1 MSRQI
6 VAIDI
11 RNTSITAVLLS
22 TGLKTGTIERCAH
35 IELPAADAEQAPLQ
49 AALAQLSQQ
58 LDLRNAGAVISLPA
72 DQTLYRSITLPFKDD
87 KKIRQVLPFELEPTL
102 PVPVD
107 SLIIDHQKVRTSENT
122 ELFAVAIE
130 RQNLNAVMAILAQMQ
145 IQTELVVPGDFALP
159 LALANVD
166 PSLPD
171 QAVVLSV
178 GRNKSTLT
186 AMASRK
192 IVLARCFSSNV
203 ASVEG
208 AQLLALNIRQTLIA
222 FSDGQPGG
230 FAPQKLYLSGPALHD
245 ETVTTRL
252 IGSLGITAQT
262 VDLRTMVAYLDTT
275 DAAQWQPCVMNGAL
289 AMALV
294 EAERRPCPNFH
305 RTGSLF
311 RNFWT
316 TYHAYVRGPAVA
328 LAVVIVL
335 AIGGIVLENHL
346 LQRRL
351 DHINAQTEAIFATT
365 FPDSRRVGDP
375 LSQMKSELR
384 KIQTGNLDTG
394 AAIPQVRTVDV
405 LHQLSVMI
413 PEELDVLFNRM
424 VMGGDGFT
432 ISGETAGFDIVDD
445 IKNRLEKSALFS
457 QVTIAS
463 ANMDRSGK
471 KVRFSLKL
479 EL

>member
-11 RNTSITAVLLS
+11 RNTTITAVLLS

-35 IELPAADAEQAPLQ
+35 IELPAAVQEQTPLH
-49 AALAQLSQQ
+49 AALSQLCQQ

-72 DQTLYRSITLPFKDD
+72 DQTIYRGITLPFKDD

-130 RQNLNAVMAILAQMQ
+130 RQNLNTVMAILAQMQ

-166 PSLPD
+166 PALPD
-171 QAVVLSV
+171 QAVVLNV
-178 GRNKSTLT
+178 GRTKSTLT
-186 AMASRK
+186 ALASRK

-203 ASVEG
+203 DSMEG
-208 AQLLALNIRQTLIA
+208 AQMLALNIRQTLIA
-222 FSDGQPGG
+222 FSDGRPGG
-230 FAPQKLYLSGPALHD
+230 FSPQKIYLSGPALND

-252 IGSLGITAQT
+252 IGSLGMPAES
-262 VDLRTMVAYLDTT
+262 VDLRTMIPYLDTT
-275 DAAQWQPCVMNGAL
+275 DPAQWQPCVMNGAL

-305 RTGSLF
+305 RTGSAF
-311 RNFWT
+311 RNLWT
-316 TYHAYVRGPAVA
+316 TYHTYVRGPAVA
-328 LAVVIVL
+328 LVLVIVL
-335 AIGGIVLENHL
+335 ALGGVVLENHL

-351 DHINAQTEAIFATT
+351 DHINAQAEAIFTAT
-365 FPDSRRVGDP
+365 FPDSGRVGDP

-384 KIQTGNLDTG
+384 KIQTGSLDTDTG
-394 AAIPQVRTVDV
+394 IPQVRTVDV
-405 LHQLSVMI
+405 LHQISLMI
-413 PEELDVLFNRM
+413 PEELDVLLNRM

-445 IKNRLEKSALFS
+445 IKSRLEQSELFR